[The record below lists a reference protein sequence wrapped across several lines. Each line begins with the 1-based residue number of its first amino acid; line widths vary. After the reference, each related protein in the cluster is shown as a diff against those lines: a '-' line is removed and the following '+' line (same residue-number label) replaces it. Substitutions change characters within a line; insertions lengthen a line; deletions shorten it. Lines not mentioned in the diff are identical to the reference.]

1 MAADPRID
9 VSTSLATSGT
19 DLTPEELSELAATIA
34 SDILFTTDIG
44 LPGERVPDE
53 TWHLPGE
60 RAHGTAAVYYGNGRT
75 HLEKPFL
82 FADGFNYGP
91 SDLPALFN
99 HFNAP
104 YESGRPGFFDQLQA
118 RGYDI
123 VLIGFD
129 ERHTRIQHNA
139 DVAIQAILRAIAER
153 VGDEPLTVGG
163 VSMGGIITR
172 YALAK
177 LERDRVDHQTNTYLS
192 WDSPHNG
199 AWIPL
204 ILQQMAYF
212 FEKLTPA
219 KPGQPSQADLI
230 RSEAAQQLLWA
241 WVPDA
246 KYSGEVAT
254 ASELR
259 TDFVRELAD
268 LGDFPQRPRLLGV
281 ANGRGDGA
289 GRPLPAGEIAFDW
302 QALVASATARFQ
314 PDRGTEQRIGGM
326 HAGLSVRRSTT
337 TEVPALDGVPGGT
350 LDSFGKVADAL
361 KAKISEDY
369 RSGAFVPAVS
379 AAAVVYDPI
388 KWDVDPNLDLLGLL
402 DQDPARF
409 HLHEVAFDTENTEH
423 SAVSGVL
430 ADWLL
435 DRLS

>member
-1 MAADPRID
+1 MAVNPRID

-19 DLTPEELSELAATIA
+19 DLTPEELAEVAATIA
-34 SDILFTTDIG
+34 SDIFFTTDIG
-44 LPGERVPDE
+44 LPGVRVPDE
-53 TWHLPGE
+53 VWELPGE
-60 RAHGTAAVYYGNGRT
+60 RASGTAAVYYGDGRT

-99 HFNAP
+99 HFNSP
-104 YESGRPGFFDQLQA
+104 YESGRPGFLDQLLT
-118 RGYDI
+118 RGHDV

-129 ERHTRIQHNA
+129 ERHTHIQHNA
-139 DVAIQAILRAIAER
+139 DVAIQAIRRAIAER
-153 VGDEPLTVGG
+153 VGDQPLTVGG

-177 LERDRVDHQTNTYLS
+177 LENDGIDHQATTYLS

-212 FEKLTPA
+212 FEKLAPA
-219 KPGQPSQADLI
+219 KPGEPSQADLI
-230 RSEAAQQLLWA
+230 RSPAAQQLLWA

-259 TDFVRELAD
+259 TAFVRELAD
-268 LGDFPQRPRLLGV
+268 LGDFPRRPRLLGV
-281 ANGRGDGA
+281 ANGRGDGT

-314 PDRGTEQRIGGM
+314 PDRGTDQRIGGM
-326 HAGLSVRRSTT
+326 HAGLSLRRSTT

-350 LDSFGKVADAL
+350 LDSFGKVADAI
-361 KAKISEDY
+361 KAKISEEH

-379 AAAVVYDPI
+379 ASALVYDPI
-388 KWDVDPNLDLLGLL
+388 AWDVDPNLNLL
-402 DQDPARF
+402 DQGPERF
-409 HLHEVAFDTENTEH
+409 HLNEVAFDAENTEH
-423 SAVSGVL
+423 SHVSGVL
-430 ADWLL
+430 VEWILGRL
-435 DRLS
+435 D